1 MMPNDSVAE
10 VVRLVVITWSG
21 SLDLTTAVTV
31 QIAQMSGNSEH
42 PFLHTCS
49 QTVVHSPYT
58 LREDVLL
65 SLPAVF

>member
-31 QIAQMSGNSEH
+31 YRQHRQVE
-42 PFLHTCS
+42 
-49 QTVVHSPYT
+49 TVNIYLYT
-58 LREDVLL
+58 H
-65 SLPAVF
+65 AVRR